1 MELTDKQKS
10 ILKKFEL
17 LIASN
22 KPAIIKKVKA
32 FINYEESSSENGVM
46 CFMSTVEIYV
56 ETEEYY
62 TVIPWL
68 GDADGYETEEEKEK
82 IKIEMTN
89 RLIKVLEKDL
99 YADYTKDF
107 WEHEDLE
114 QAIWKRK
121 EE

>member
-22 KPAIIKKVKA
+22 KPAIIKKIKA
-32 FINYEESSSENGVM
+32 FINYEENSSENSVK
-46 CFMSTVEIYV
+46 CFMSTVEMYV

-62 TVIPWL
+62 TIIPWL

-89 RLIKVLEKDL
+89 RLIKILEKDL

-107 WEHEDLE
+107 WEHEDLKQE
-114 QAIWKRK
+114 IWKRK

>member
-1 MELTDKQKS
+1 MELTDEQKL

-22 KPAIIKKVKA
+22 KPATIQKVKA
-32 FINYEESSSENGVM
+32 FINYEESSSEDNTI
-46 CFMSTVEIYV
+46 CFMSTIEIYV
-56 ETEEYY
+56 ETEKYY
-62 TVIPWL
+62 TTIPWL
-68 GDADGYETEEEKEK
+68 GDADGYETKEEKEK

-89 RLIKVLEKDL
+89 RLIKTLEKDL
-99 YADYTKDF
+99 YADYTRDF

-114 QAIWKRK
+114 QEIWKRK